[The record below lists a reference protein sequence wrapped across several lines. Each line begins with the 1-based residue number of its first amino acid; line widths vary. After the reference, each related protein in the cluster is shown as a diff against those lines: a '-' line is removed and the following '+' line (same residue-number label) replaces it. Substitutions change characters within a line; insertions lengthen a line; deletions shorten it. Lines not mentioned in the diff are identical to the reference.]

1 MSSVDRTSKQGTLAA
16 ESTRTA
22 AAGPVGIQSL
32 EVGLALFDLLA
43 KQPQGCGLSDLARQA
58 GMHRAKAYRYLVSLV
73 RAGWVQQNAQSGLYE
88 LGPAMRRLALAWM
101 SHQDWLELAA
111 AEARALA
118 QSLGNTCLVAVQ
130 AEAGVTAIRVCQP
143 GQGVSV
149 GVAQGALFDPHT
161 SATGRVFATWSD
173 PPSKAIPAALRASI
187 REQGVAVVD
196 GEHAP
201 GINAIAAPVFDVHG
215 HLLLALTVVGPQ
227 ASLQAD
233 AQGEAALALQGACG
247 RISAALGWQPSTE

>member
-1 MSSVDRTSKQGTLAA
+1 MSSVDRTRKRATSAA
-16 ESTRTA
+16 ESPPAT
-22 AAGPVGIQSL
+22 AAGPTGIQSL
-32 EVGLALFDLLA
+32 EVGLALFELLA
-43 KQPQGCGLSDLARQA
+43 RQPRGCGLSELARQA
-58 GMHRAKAYRYLVSLV
+58 DMHRAKAYRYLVSLV
-73 RAGWVQQNAQSGLYE
+73 RTGWVQQSTRSGLYE
-88 LGPAMRRLALAWM
+88 LGPAMRKLALAWM

-149 GVAQGALFDPHT
+149 GVAQGAVFDLYT

-173 PPSKAIPAALRASI
+173 PPSTAIPAPLRASI
-187 REQGVAVVD
+187 REHGVAVVE

-215 HLLLALTVVGPQ
+215 HLLLALTIVGPQ

-233 AQGEAALALQGACG
+233 AQGEAACALRDACG
-247 RISAALGWQPSTE
+247 RISAAMGWQPPTA

>member
-1 MSSVDRTSKQGTLAA
+1 MSSVDRTSKQGSLAA
-16 ESTRTA
+16 ESTQTA
-22 AAGPVGIQSL
+22 ATGPVGIQSL

-43 KQPQGCGLSDLARQA
+43 EQPQGCGLSDLARQA

-149 GVAQGALFDPHT
+149 GVAQGALFDLHT

-173 PPSKAIPAALRASI
+173 PPPKAIPAALRASI

-233 AQGEAALALQGACG
+233 AQGEAALALQGACR

>member
-16 ESTRTA
+16 EGTRTA

-149 GVAQGALFDPHT
+149 GVAQGALFDLHT